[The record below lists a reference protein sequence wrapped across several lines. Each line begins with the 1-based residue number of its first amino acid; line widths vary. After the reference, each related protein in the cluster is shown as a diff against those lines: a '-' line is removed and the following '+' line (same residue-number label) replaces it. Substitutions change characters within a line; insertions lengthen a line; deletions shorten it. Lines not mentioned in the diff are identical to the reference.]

1 MHSRAVGFFI
11 LVLLLSAC
19 GSRTTPAPVMELSQP
34 KSFRQFQQAD
44 SNKSYRVQRGDTLFS
59 IAWYSGNDYRD
70 LARINN
76 LSAPYRIYPGQQLR
90 LTETTKQTSK
100 PIERQTG
107 QTSKINVNQAV
118 DPPKKQAY
126 GETKG
131 AQKSSSQSSG
141 QAFPVQVKQWL
152 WPAEGK
158 LVGRFSLKDLGNK
171 GIDIANV
178 RGKPILASAA
188 GKVVYTGNALRG
200 FGNLVIIKHTD
211 AYLTAYAHNQD
222 ILVNEQDWIEAG
234 QKIATMGD
242 SGTSRVMLHFE
253 VRYKGKSVDP
263 LRFLPDR

>member
-1 MHSRAVGFFI
+1 
-11 LVLLLSAC
+11 
-19 GSRTTPAPVMELSQP
+19 MELSQP
-34 KSFRQFQQAD
+34 KSFSQFQQD
-44 SNKSYRVQRGDTLFS
+44 GQTDEYRVQRGDTLFS

-76 LSAPYRIYPGQQLR
+76 LQAPYRIYPGQQLR
-90 LTETTKQTSK
+90 LTEAEKIPSK
-100 PIERQTG
+100 PIQQTTG
-107 QTSKINVNQAV
+107 QTSKINTNQTV

-126 GETKG
+126 GKSKA
-131 AQKSSSQSSG
+131 AQKSSSSS
-141 QAFPVQVKQWL
+141 ARNVFPERVEQWL

-158 LVGRFSLKDLGNK
+158 LVGRFSLKEHGNK
-171 GIDIANV
+171 GIDIANA
-178 RGKPILASAA
+178 RGTSILASAA

-222 ILVNEQDWIEAG
+222 ILVKEQDWIKAG
-234 QKIATMGD
+234 QQIATMGD

-263 LRFLPDR
+263 LRFLPDRK

>member
-1 MHSRAVGFFI
+1 MHSRAVGLLL
-11 LVLLLSAC
+11 LVMLLSAC
-19 GSRTTPAPVMELSQP
+19 GSRTAPAPVMELSQP
-34 KSFRQFQQAD
+34 KSFRQFQQ
-44 SNKSYRVQRGDTLFS
+44 NKTYTVQRGDTLFS

-70 LARINN
+70 LARIND
-76 LSAPYRIYPGQQLR
+76 LRAPYRIYPGQQLD
-90 LTETTKQTSK
+90 LIEPVKKTAK

-107 QTSKINVNQAV
+107 QTSKINTNQTV

-126 GETKG
+126 GKSEA
-131 AQKSSSQSSG
+131 AQKSSSQTPG
-141 QAFPVQVKQWL
+141 QTFPAQVSQWL

-158 LVGRFSLKDLGNK
+158 LVGRFSLKEQGNK

-178 RGKPILASAA
+178 RGTPVLASAA

-222 ILVNEQDWIEAG
+222 ILVKEQDWIEAG
-234 QKIATMGD
+234 QQIAKMGD
-242 SGTSRVMLHFE
+242 SGTSQVMLHFE

-263 LRFLPDR
+263 LRFLPRR